1 MRSSVVQTKE
11 VTPMH
16 AKEDQY
22 TSQQCSVTYM
32 KS

>member
-16 AKEDQY
+16 SKEDQY
-22 TSQQCSVTYM
+22 TSQQC
-32 KS
+32 